1 MDMQFLKNRALPRKN
16 LSNAQDI
23 FQSRF
28 LRSGKSRDE
37 EIIAICDAMTDL
49 LGACFMVPT
58 GDLRSQDR
66 AVAPVARVRQ
76 IGMYVCHVALNLS
89 MAEVAKGFGR
99 DRTTVIHACHLVEDL
114 RDDMEF
120 DRVCTRMERIARAAF
135 GLNQDI

>member
-1 MDMQFLKNRALPRKN
+1 MDTQILKTRPFQRNPLA
-16 LSNAQDI
+16 NAQDI

-66 AVAPVARVRQ
+66 AIAPVARVRQ
-76 IGMYVCHVALNLS
+76 IGMYVCHVSLNLS

-114 RDDMEF
+114 RDDLEF
-120 DRVCTRMERIARAAF
+120 DRICARMERIARAAF

>member
-1 MDMQFLKNRALPRKN
+1 MDTQILRTRSSQRKN
-16 LSNAQDI
+16 PAAAQDV

-49 LGACFMVPT
+49 LAACFMVPT
-58 GDLRSQDR
+58 GELRSQDR
-66 AVAPVARVRQ
+66 AMAPVARVRQ
-76 IGMYVCHVALNLS
+76 IGMYVCHVALNLT

-120 DRVCTRMERIARAAF
+120 DRVCSRMERIARAAF
-135 GLNQDI
+135 GLQTEN